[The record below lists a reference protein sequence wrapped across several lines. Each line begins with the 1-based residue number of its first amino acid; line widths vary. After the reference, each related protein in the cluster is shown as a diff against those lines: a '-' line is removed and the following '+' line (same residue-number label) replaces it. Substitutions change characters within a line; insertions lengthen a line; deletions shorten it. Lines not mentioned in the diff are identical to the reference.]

1 MENNG
6 EISGGYLEHPMA
18 EDAMI
23 MMQRALAS
31 SEQDFGDF
39 FLARLMGFD
48 ISYGEDSCTVQFDA
62 GPTLGNPQGSL
73 HGGVIATAMDVS
85 MGHLLRRHHG
95 PGITLEMK
103 VQYLAAVKS
112 GPVAA
117 TARFIRAGKSIAF
130 LQSVLVDAEGT
141 ELAVASATWK
151 RLKVPMSTNDK

>member
-1 MENNG
+1 MENSV
-6 EISGGYLEHPMA
+6 EISGSFLEHPMA
-18 EDAMI
+18 EDAII

-85 MGHLLRRHHG
+85 MGHLLRRHYG

-103 VQYLAAVKS
+103 VQYLVAVTS

-130 LQSVLVDAEGT
+130 LQSVLVDTEGT

-151 RLKVPMSTNDK
+151 HLRLPTLSSEK